1 MQTRPRLPVPLARFA
16 APAAAALVLLAAPA
30 QAQTDPGVR
39 LDSLFARWNSP
50 ESPGCA
56 VAVAKNGQTVLARA
70 YGSANLEHG
79 IANTPGT
86 VFEAGSVSK
95 QFTAAAIVLLARQ
108 GKLSLDDD
116 VRRHVPEVPD
126 YGTPIT
132 LRHLL
137 NHTSG
142 LRDWGSVMQLA
153 GWPRSTRIY
162 THAHTLDVVSRQTSL
177 NFTPGAEYSYSNTGY
192 NLLAMIV
199 ERVSGV
205 SLSEF
210 TRRELFQPLGMT
222 KTEWR
227 DDFTRTVRGRASAY
241 TWSDSAWH
249 LHMPFENVY
258 GNGGLLTTVEDLL
271 RWNQALDSGT
281 IAGLDTMETRGV
293 LNNGRTIEYALG
305 LSVGQ
310 LRGVREVSHSGAT
323 AGYRAYLAR
332 YPEAGISVALLC
344 NAGNTNPELATRAA
358 GLFMADRF
366 RPDPAP
372 PAAVPV
378 EAAEL
383 ERRAGLYRNVRT
395 GAPLRLVMA
404 EGKLRS
410 GGGTEIIPIGP
421 GVFSFGPSATRLEF
435 VDGPPMRPRMVY
447 PDGDTVTYEPAA
459 PADTSA
465 ANLAAYAGEYRSDEA
480 EATYTAAVV
489 NGRVVLRMRP
499 DITIPLAAAYA
510 DTFTGPGGSIIRFVR
525 GADGRVQ
532 AFSIGVERVR
542 ELRFDRVR

>member
-1 MQTRPRLPVPLARFA
+1 MRIRHLLLIPPALFA
-16 APAAAALVLLAAPA
+16 ARAHAQSDPA
-30 QAQTDPGVR
+30 VR
-39 LDSLFARWNSP
+39 VDSLFAAWNNP
-50 ESPGCA
+50 QSPGCA
-56 VAVAKNGQTVLARA
+56 VAVAQNGRTVLSRA

-95 QFTAAAIVLLARQ
+95 QFTAAAIVRLAQQ

-116 VRRHVPEVPD
+116 VRRYVPEVPD

-153 GWPRSTRIY
+153 GWPRGTRIY
-162 THAHTLDVVSRQTSL
+162 THAHTLDVVSRQKSL

-192 NLLAMIV
+192 NLLAVIV

-205 SLSEF
+205 SFAEF
-210 TRRELFQPLGMT
+210 SRRELFEPLGMS
-222 KTEWR
+222 KTQWR
-227 DDFTRTVRGRASAY
+227 DDFTRTVPGRASAY
-241 TWSDSAWH
+241 TMDDGAWH
-249 LHMPFENVY
+249 LQMPFENVH

-271 RWNQALDSGT
+271 RWNQALDAGT
-281 IAGLDTMETRGV
+281 LAGMDTLETRGV
-293 LNNGRTIEYALG
+293 LNNGRRIEYALG
-305 LSVGQ
+305 LSVGEM
-310 LRGVREVSHSGAT
+310 RGVREVSHSGAT

-332 YPEAGISVALLC
+332 YPDAGVSVALLC
-344 NAGNTNPELATRAA
+344 NAGNANPGLATRAA
-358 GLFMADRF
+358 ALFMADRLQ
-366 RPDPAP
+366 PDADPVP

-383 ERRAGLYRNVRT
+383 QRRAGVYRNRRT
-395 GAPLRLVMA
+395 GAPLRMA
-404 EGKLRS
+404 MADGKLRTA
-410 GGGTEIIPIGP
+410 GGTELIPIGAST
-421 GVFSFGPSATRLEF
+421 FFGPGGSRVEF
-435 VDGPPMRPRMVY
+435 VEGTPVLARIVY

-465 ANLAAYAGEYRSDEA
+465 ANLASYAGEYRSDEA

-499 DITIPLAAAYA
+499 DITIPLTAAYA
-510 DTFTGPGGSIIRFVR
+510 DTFTGPGGSIIRFSR

>member
-1 MQTRPRLPVPLARFA
+1 MRIRHLFLVPLAPLT

-30 QAQTDPGVR
+30 QAQPDPGARV
-39 LDSLFARWNSP
+39 DSLFAAWNDP
-50 ESPGCA
+50 RSPGCA
-56 VAVAKNGQTVLARA
+56 LAVAQNGQPVLARA

-126 YGTPIT
+126 YGTRIT

-153 GWPRSTRIY
+153 GWPRGTRIY
-162 THAHTLDVVSRQTSL
+162 THAHTLDVVSRQKAL
-177 NFTPGAEYSYSNTGY
+177 NFPPGSEYSYSNTGY

-205 SLSEF
+205 SFSEF

-227 DDFTRTVRGRASAY
+227 DDFTRTVPGRASAY
-241 TWSDSAWH
+241 TLDGGAWH
-249 LHMPFENVY
+249 LQMPFENVH

-281 IAGLDTMETRGV
+281 IAGLDTMETQGV
-293 LNNGRTIEYALG
+293 LNNGRTIEYGLG
-305 LSVGQ
+305 LYMLDFQGT
-310 LRGVREVSHSGAT
+310 REVSHSGAT

-332 YPEAGISVALLC
+332 YPEAGVSVALLC
-344 NAGNTNPELATRAA
+344 NAGNTNPGLAVRAA
-358 GLFMADRF
+358 SLFMQDRL
-366 RPDPAP
+366 RPAPAP

-378 EAAEL
+378 DAREL
-383 ERRAGLYRNVRT
+383 ERRAGLYRSRRT
-395 GAPLRLVMA
+395 GAPLRMA
-404 EGKLRS
+404 VADGKLRT
-410 GGGTEIIPIGP
+410 GGGTELVPIGP
-421 GVFSFGPSATRLEF
+421 GVFSFGPSQTRIEF
-435 VDGPPMRPRMVY
+435 VEGPPMLPRIVY

-465 ANLAAYAGEYRSDEA
+465 AALASYAGEYRSDEA

-489 NGRVVLRMRP
+489 NGRMVLRMRP
-499 DITIPLAAAYA
+499 DITLPLVAAYA
-510 DTFTGPGGSIIRFVR
+510 DTFTGPGGSVMRFVR

-532 AFSIGVERVR
+532 AFTIGVERVR